1 MLGHI
6 PNVNGDGKVDRT
18 TKKEWVGS
26 LHGTFEEVNLV
37 VVARYSGLTVAE
49 MTNLRGKMRQ
59 AGASFKVVKNRL
71 TRLALAGTDYEKIA
85 DMFKGPTA
93 IAFSKDPVAAA
104 KVAVDFAK
112 TNDKFVLVG
121 GSLGSNLLGV
131 DGVKALA
138 TLPSLD
144 ELRGR
149 LLGMISTP
157 ATRIAGVL
165 QAPAGQLARVLQA
178 KADKGE
184 AA

>member
-1 MLGHI
+1 
-6 PNVNGDGKVDRT
+6 VDRA
-18 TKKEWVGS
+18 TKKDWVGS
-26 LHGTFEEVNLV
+26 LHGTLGDVGLV
-37 VVARYSGLTVAE
+37 VVTHYMGLTVAE
-49 MTNLRGKMRQ
+49 MTDLRGKMRA

-85 DMFKGPTA
+85 DLFKGPTA

-104 KVAVDFAK
+104 KVAVDYAK
-112 TNDKFVLVG
+112 ANEKLKILG
-121 GSLGSNLLGV
+121 GSLGELVLNV

-144 ELRGR
+144 ELRAR
-149 LLGMISTP
+149 LLGMVSTP

-165 QAPAGQLARVLQA
+165 QAPAGQLARVLRA
-178 KADKGE
+178 KAEKDE